1 MKLIKYNYISVPSS
15 TLQLVNK
22 CVLCLHVGMV
32 TLLNMY
38 PGNTSSELH
47 YVICMYIR
55 CIFKLCFWLACSES
69 WQDSDNPA
77 TNEIHLINWSLANVT
92 TRRHS
97 GTLLVCS
104 IQLCSILFTEGGHPR
119 KFTPL
124 QRSEK
129 WQIET
134 RAIWQ
139 MHKLEKDWA
148 NIHQQWCEQLIKS

>member
-1 MKLIKYNYISVPSS
+1 MPFINQNKSFKALKLTNEICAIKYNYISVPSS
-15 TLQLVNK
+15 TLQLVIK

-38 PGNTSSELH
+38 PGNTSLELH

-92 TRRHS
+92 THRHS

-104 IQLCSILFTEGGHPR
+104 IQLCSILFTEGGIPENSPHCNA
-119 KFTPL
+119 
-124 QRSEK
+124 QRNGK
-129 WQIET
+129 
-134 RAIWQ
+134 
-139 MHKLEKDWA
+139 
-148 NIHQQWCEQLIKS
+148 